1 MAYFFAFTTLV
12 FLVLLCLSVHRNF
25 QQADKLDEVG
35 DQVNESLDVLD
46 ECYSRI
52 SKVAEHPVMSDEP
65 YIREMLS
72 DIQSA
77 RGAVLLVAN
86 KLVTFDYEEDDSKE

>member
-1 MAYFFAFTTLV
+1 MAYFFAFTTLL
-12 FLVLLCLSVHRNF
+12 FLVLLCLSVRRNF
-25 QQADKLDEVG
+25 QQADKLDELG

-52 SKVAEHPVMSDEP
+52 AKVAEHDVMSDEP
-65 YIREMLS
+65 LVRELMS
-72 DIQSA
+72 DIRSA